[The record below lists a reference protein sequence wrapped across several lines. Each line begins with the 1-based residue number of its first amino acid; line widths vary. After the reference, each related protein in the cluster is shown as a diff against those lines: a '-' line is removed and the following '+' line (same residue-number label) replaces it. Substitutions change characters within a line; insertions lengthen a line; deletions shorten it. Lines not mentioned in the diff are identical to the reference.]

1 MRKLTRFLLL
11 GTLTAPLVRGQG
23 TPTKANKAIYDLVD
37 AYSEARE
44 KQDTVLLKKILTADV
59 DQLVSTGEWRTGIGE
74 AISGMMRS
82 SATKPGTRTLTVEK
96 IRYLS
101 PQSGLAD
108 ARYVIQNDDGTARQM
123 WSTFV
128 VVKQRGQWK
137 ISGIRN
143 MLPAK

>member
-1 MRKLTRFLLL
+1 MRKLTIFLLL

-44 KQDTVLLKKILTADV
+44 KQDTILLKNILTADV

-74 AISGMMRS
+74 AVSGMIRS

>member
-1 MRKLTRFLLL
+1 MKQLALLLLL
-11 GTLTAPLVRGQG
+11 GTLAAPLVRGQG
-23 TPTKANKAIYDLVD
+23 TPTRDDKAIYDLVD

-96 IRYLS
+96 IRYLT

-108 ARYVIQNDDGTARQM
+108 ARYVIRNDDGTARQM
-123 WSTFV
+123 WSTFL
-128 VVKQRGQWK
+128 VVKQKGTWK
-137 ISGIRN
+137 ISAIRN

>member
-1 MRKLTRFLLL
+1 MKKLTVLLL
-11 GTLTAPLVRGQG
+11 IGTLSAPLVRGQG
-23 TPTKANKAIYDLVD
+23 TPTQANKAIYDLID

-74 AISGMMRS
+74 AVSGMIRS

>member
-1 MRKLTRFLLL
+1 MKKLTVLLL
-11 GTLTAPLVRGQG
+11 IGTLSAPLVRGQG
-23 TPTKANKAIYDLVD
+23 TPTQANKAIYDLID

-74 AISGMMRS
+74 AVSGMIRS

-96 IRYLS
+96 IMYLS

>member
-1 MRKLTRFLLL
+1 
-11 GTLTAPLVRGQG
+11 
-23 TPTKANKAIYDLVD
+23 
-37 AYSEARE
+37 
-44 KQDTVLLKKILTADV
+44 
-59 DQLVSTGEWRTGIGE
+59 
-74 AISGMMRS
+74 MMRS